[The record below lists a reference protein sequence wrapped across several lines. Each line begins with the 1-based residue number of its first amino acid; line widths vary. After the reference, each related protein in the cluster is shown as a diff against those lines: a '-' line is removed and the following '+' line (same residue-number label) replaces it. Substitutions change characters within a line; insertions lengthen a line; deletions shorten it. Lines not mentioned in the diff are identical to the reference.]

1 MLRERWR
8 EKLVTEWD
16 GVKGRE
22 AAEATWRLIHN
33 VVEKSLKLLRVREA
47 ERGRS

>member
-1 MLRERWR
+1 LAGEAWYRR
-8 EKLVTEWD
+8 WD

-22 AAEATWRLIHN
+22 AAEATWRLIYN
-33 VVEKSLKLLRVREA
+33 VVEKCLKLLRVGKA